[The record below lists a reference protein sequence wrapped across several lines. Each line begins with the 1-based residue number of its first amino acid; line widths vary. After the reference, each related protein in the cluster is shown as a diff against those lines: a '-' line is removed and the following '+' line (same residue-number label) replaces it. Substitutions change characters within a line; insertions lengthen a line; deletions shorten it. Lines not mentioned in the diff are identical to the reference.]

1 MLLTQHGDQIMREL
15 SPVSNP
21 HTKRK
26 SVEEKYQKHEKLGE
40 GTYGVVY
47 RATDTETNQVSRFI
61 ESIVEHN
68 IDYLTSFL
76 QFFH

>member
-15 SPVSNP
+15 SPVPNP